1 MQDIWMFVVALAAV
15 YLVPG
20 PDMLVILQTSGTQ
33 GKRAAFAAAAGLG
46 LARAAHVTLAALGL
60 ATLLR
65 TAPWAFEV
73 VRMVGVAYL
82 IWLGI
87 KLARAKS
94 LMVDMKNGAPEA
106 VKAYRAA
113 AWRGLLTNITNP
125 KALLF
130 CSVLLPQFVH
140 VGGTDTGLQFL
151 WLGFIVVIV
160 GLLFDTMYVFTG
172 LALGHW
178 VNRNPLVQAIQR
190 WVFASLLIAFG
201 IKLAI
206 SGRPE

>member
-1 MQDIWMFVVALAAV
+1 MFVVALAAV

-20 PDMLVILQTSGTQ
+20 PDMLVILQTSGVQ
-33 GKRAAFAAAAGLG
+33 GQRAAFAAAAGLG

-60 ATLLR
+60 ATMLR

-73 VRMVGVAYL
+73 VRMIGVAYL

-87 KLARAKS
+87 KLARSKS
-94 LMVDMKNGAPEA
+94 LMVEVNGAAPA
-106 VKAYRAA
+106 SANVYRAA
-113 AWRGLLTNITNP
+113 AWRGLVTNITNP

-140 VGGTDTGLQFL
+140 AGGVNVGLQFL
-151 WLGFIVVIV
+151 WLGIILILM

-172 LALGHW
+172 VALGQW
-178 VNRNPLVQAIQR
+178 VNRNPLVQAMQR
-190 WVFASLLIAFG
+190 WIFASLLIGFG
-201 IKLAI
+201 IRLAVA
-206 SGRPE
+206 GRPQ

>member
-1 MQDIWMFVVALAAV
+1 MQNIWMFVVALAAV

-20 PDMLVILQTSGTQ
+20 PDMLVILQTSGVQ

-60 ATLLR
+60 ATMLR

-73 VRMVGVAYL
+73 VRMIGVAYL

-87 KLARAKS
+87 KLARSKS
-94 LMVDMKNGAPEA
+94 LMVEVNGAAPA
-106 VKAYRAA
+106 SANVYRSA

-140 VGGTDTGLQFL
+140 AGGVNVGLQFL
-151 WLGFIVVIV
+151 WLGIILILM
-160 GLLFDTMYVFTG
+160 GLLLDTMYVFTG
-172 LALGHW
+172 VALGQW
-178 VNRNPLVQAIQR
+178 VNRNPLVQAMQR
-190 WVFASLLIAFG
+190 WIFASLLIGFG
-201 IKLAI
+201 IRLAVA
-206 SGRPE
+206 GRPQ

>member
-1 MQDIWMFVVALAAV
+1 MQNVWMFVVALAAV

-20 PDMLVILQTSGTQ
+20 PDMLVILQTSGSQ

-46 LARAAHVTLAALGL
+46 LARAAHVALAAFGL

-65 TAPWAFEV
+65 TAPWAFEL
-73 VRMVGVAYL
+73 VRMIGVTYL

-87 KLARAKS
+87 KLARSRS
-94 LMVDMKNGAPEA
+94 LMVDVNNGAPA
-106 VKAYRAA
+106 AANVYRTA

-140 VGGTDTGLQFL
+140 AGGVDIGLQFL
-151 WLGFIVVIV
+151 WLGIVLVFM

-172 LALGHW
+172 VALGHW

-190 WVFASLLIAFG
+190 WMFASLLIGFG
-201 IKLAI
+201 IRLAVA
-206 SGRPE
+206 GRPE